1 MNLMTETDVAAAN
14 RAVRMGSRDSMI
26 QSILR
31 QTVDNPRA
39 FNFKLGNASR
49 LNRWGFPLYGR
60 SVFEEAA
67 SGPTS
72 VPKVVAPTTITLPN
86 GKVIAL
92 PAPNKTMLI
101 SAPESQLA
109 LGAPESRLMIE
120 APARTLSPEIT
131 PTLNEFEKLGFF
143 DIAPTLESRTYSRIP
158 LMPGE
163 QGYFVPTNRA
173 SKGWF
178 RRNYDPMFDFKEG
191 GKITKYQFPA
201 GPIPAPKL
209 TVDPN
214 FGLRNSP
221 TEIATYGY
229 TSKYSPTRFNY
240 MTGQTEENPHYK
252 SYLETPTL
260 KTPSTLNASEKS
272 TTQTKTEDFASQVG
286 EKPGID

>member
-1 MNLMTETDVAAAN
+1 MINAKTINRCYDGIKALQRYYFSDIQKYIEQLITYRGDYSSKNKYEKYDVCLYDN
-14 RAVRMGSRDSMI
+14 GSAYLCISDNH
-26 QSILR
+26 QVGIL
-31 QTVDNPRA
+31 
-39 FNFKLGNASR
+39 
-49 LNRWGFPLYGR
+49 
-60 SVFEEAA
+60 
-67 SGPTS
+67 PT
-72 VPKVVAPTTITLPN
+72 
-86 GKVIAL
+86 
-92 PAPNKTMLI
+92 
-101 SAPESQLA
+101 
-109 LGAPESRLMIE
+109 
-120 APARTLSPEIT
+120 
-131 PTLNEFEKLGFF
+131 
-143 DIAPTLESRTYSRIP
+143 
-158 LMPGE
+158 E